1 MWSSCSL
8 IYKVTYTRILWSSLL
23 SLNSSHVSE
32 WWCGKTHQRM
42 TSYWCQS
49 LREVNL
55 KMSYNSRASE
65 LKLLLMQPVKLLSR
79 VRLFEIPWTVAY
91 QVPPFMEFSRQKYWS
106 GLPFPPPEDLPDPGI
121 APQSPTVQADALLS
135 KPLGKSLT
143 YADKF
148 KELYLKEFVYVCVS
162 VYTYVCVCV
171 CVCLQFIM
179 QLMAES

>member
-1 MWSSCSL
+1 MPKLKGSQSKDELQLKGFW
-8 IYKVTYTRILWSSLL
+8 I
-23 SLNSSHVSE
+23 
-32 WWCGKTHQRM
+32 KTL
-42 TSYWCQS
+42 TLQS
-49 LREVNL
+49 
-55 KMSYNSRASE
+55 
-65 LKLLLMQPVKLLSR
+65 VKLLSR

-171 CVCLQFIM
+171 CLQFIM